1 MMNNNR
7 NDKGRNMRNI
17 KQVFK
22 MNEKQKQIITVA
34 TTLFGKQGIYATS
47 IQQIA
52 DECGISK
59 GAFYLQFKSKDE
71 LILSIVKYFYS
82 MIHETV
88 QQIEQS
94 TLPPREQFAKQLYV
108 QFEHIIQNK
117 SVYMMLVKEQS
128 IPLNKEIDEYIQ
140 SIRKDIENWYVK
152 KIPIIYGEQVKPY
165 IVDLTILF
173 EGIRSFYEQL
183 LLIDDFDIELD
194 ELAHYILRRYDDLV
208 SGIIKRNEKPLI
220 TTKQFGSFY
229 DQETDK
235 SIHENV
241 RKQLLSME
249 KIITQTNLKQTEK
262 EQLHETID
270 YLLSELEREDIRLF
284 IFKGMLANFENIKQI
299 QPQKQTIQKLL
310 GI

>member
-1 MMNNNR
+1 M
-7 NDKGRNMRNI
+7 
-17 KQVFK
+17 FK
-22 MNEKQKQIITVA
+22 LNERQKQIITVA
-34 TTLFGKQGIYATS
+34 TSLFGKQGIYATS

-71 LILSIVKYFYS
+71 LILSIAKYFYS

-88 QQIEQS
+88 QQIERS
-94 TLPPREQFAKQLYV
+94 NLPPREQFAKQLYV
-108 QFEHIIQNK
+108 QFKHIIQNK

-128 IPLNKEIDEYIQ
+128 IPINKEIDEYIQ
-140 SIRKDIENWYVK
+140 SIRKDIENWYIK
-152 KIPIIYGEQVKPY
+152 KIPFVYGEQVKPY
-165 IVDLTILF
+165 IIDLSILF

-183 LLIDDFDIELD
+183 LLIDDLDIELD
-194 ELAHYILRRYDDLV
+194 QLAHYILRRYDDLV
-208 SGIIKRNEKPLI
+208 SGIIQKNEKPLI

-249 KIITQTNLKQTEK
+249 KIITQIDLEQIEK
-262 EQLHETID
+262 KQLHETID

-284 IFKGMLANFENIKQI
+284 IFKGMLANFENIKEIQI
-299 QPQKQTIQKLL
+299 QKQTIQKLL